1 MQTHFPE
8 QRLVVKPTVLWKS
21 STKPL
26 GGLVHFK
33 PIWGGGLFHLEKV
46 MVFSIRTR
54 IQSRKGQ
61 VQEGWRSCS
70 RGSESNPNFQ
80 LVNIPLQISPHQV
93 LQS

>member
-1 MQTHFPE
+1 METHFPE

-21 STKPL
+21 STKPV
-26 GGLVHFK
+26 GGLAHFE
-33 PIWGGGLFHLEKV
+33 PIWGGGEGGLNRNGRGVFVRGGLFHLEKV

-70 RGSESNPNFQ
+70 
-80 LVNIPLQISPHQV
+80 
-93 LQS
+93 